1 MFRIW
6 GKIIKDGKIVKQV
19 TYERVDKFAY
29 SSFFNYLADICEE
42 LDIATPVLLKTHIF
56 NYAKFNQVRFLPRD
70 FVEEVDFDFL
80 LLENIIL

>member
-6 GKIIKDGKIVKQV
+6 GKILKDGKIVRQV
-19 TYERVDKFAY
+19 TYERLDKFTY
-29 SSFFNYLADICEE
+29 SAFFNYLADICEE

-70 FVEEVDFDFL
+70 FVEGVDFDFL
-80 LLENIIL
+80 LLENIVV